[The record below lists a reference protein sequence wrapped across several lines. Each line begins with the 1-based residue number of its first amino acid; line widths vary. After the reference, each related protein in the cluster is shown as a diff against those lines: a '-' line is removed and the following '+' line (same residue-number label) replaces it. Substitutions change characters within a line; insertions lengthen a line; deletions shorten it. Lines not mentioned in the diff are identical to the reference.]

1 MGTKPDFAVV
11 RYTPSK
17 DVATPWRDWTSCAD
31 AINNAF
37 RFSPAAG
44 SLRVGLPE
52 GFELP
57 LCGNTRFRAFAKDL
71 LTKLPGLPIFVFG
84 GSSAIASELI
94 LGAIPNLRATMDAR
108 GEVTVTY
115 PALEAQTYFHGQF
128 QGMLTAGINEDDA
141 LRELT
146 LLSQKLGMT
155 EMLWA

>member
-1 MGTKPDFAVV
+1 M
-11 RYTPSK
+11 RYTPSE
-17 DVATPWRDWTSCAD
+17 DGASPWHDWTSCAD
-31 AINNAF
+31 AVRNAF

-57 LCGNTRFRAFAKDL
+57 LCGNALFRAFAKDL

-94 LGAIPNLRATMDAR
+94 LGAIPNLQATMDAK

-128 QGMLTAGINEDDA
+128 QGMLKVGIDEDDA

-146 LLSQKLGMT
+146 LLSRKLGMT
-155 EMLWA
+155 EVLWA